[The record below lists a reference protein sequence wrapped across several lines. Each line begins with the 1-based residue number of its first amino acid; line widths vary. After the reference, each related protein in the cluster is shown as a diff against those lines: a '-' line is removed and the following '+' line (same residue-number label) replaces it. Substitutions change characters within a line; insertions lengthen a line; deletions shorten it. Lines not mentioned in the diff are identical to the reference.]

1 MTKKQFMDVVKKFT
15 ALASELEKAID
26 ADEDGWKNFDRR
38 ILDNVK
44 LWQNQ
49 WWSVRKNEFIN
60 SEDK

>member
-26 ADEDGWKNFDRR
+26 ADEDAWKNFDRR

-49 WWSVRKNEFIN
+49 WWSVRKNGFIN

>member
-26 ADEDGWKNFDRR
+26 ADEDAWKNFDRR

-49 WWSVRKNEFIN
+49 WWSVRKNGFID